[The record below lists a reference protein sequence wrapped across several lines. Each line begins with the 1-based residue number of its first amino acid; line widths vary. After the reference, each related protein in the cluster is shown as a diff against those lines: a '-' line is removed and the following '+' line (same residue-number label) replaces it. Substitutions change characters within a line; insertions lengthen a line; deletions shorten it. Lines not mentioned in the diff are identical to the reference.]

1 MGLLPV
7 EQQPMNF
14 VSTSTTDLPIRN
26 VMVSNQPC
34 LFLAEVAA
42 NLLPFSFPKSFERSS
57 EHLSIMWVSFKLHLS
72 VIAKMFCFSYKI
84 QKSKTLQGHWTKLT
98 KR

>member
-1 MGLLPV
+1 MTGKNVRIKSTLHCREFTTLDLVLMGLLPV

-34 LFLAEVAA
+34 LFLADNLKSIGAA
-42 NLLPFSFPKSFERSS
+42 ILLFFNFQR
-57 EHLSIMWVSFKLHLS
+57 V
-72 VIAKMFCFSYKI
+72 
-84 QKSKTLQGHWTKLT
+84 
-98 KR
+98 

>member
-34 LFLAEVAA
+34 LFLADNLKSIGAA
-42 NLLPFSFPKSFERSS
+42 ILLFFNFQR
-57 EHLSIMWVSFKLHLS
+57 V
-72 VIAKMFCFSYKI
+72 
-84 QKSKTLQGHWTKLT
+84 
-98 KR
+98 